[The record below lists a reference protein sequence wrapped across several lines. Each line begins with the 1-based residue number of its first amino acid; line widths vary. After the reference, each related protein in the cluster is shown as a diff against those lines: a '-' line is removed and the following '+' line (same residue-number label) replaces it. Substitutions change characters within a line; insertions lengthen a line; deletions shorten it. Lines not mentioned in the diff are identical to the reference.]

1 MRYCHNLMLLPT
13 TVDPAWVVLRT
24 LRALCINQ
32 TPDQQALGLCAGPNP
47 NLGVTTHPIA
57 NSVGYGSTLN
67 QLVNSTAPDKGMGLT
82 LTIPLRNRSAQAD
95 QIQAQLE
102 YRQAEMRLQQLEN
115 QVRIEVRNAQFVVT
129 QNRAAVDSAQAAAAL
144 AKESLDAEQKKYALG
159 ASTTTLVLQ
168 AQRDMAQAQS
178 NQVTAMA
185 NYQKSRIELDR
196 VTGLTLEHNG
206 IMMDDAVRGA
216 VNTMPHVPYA
226 VPANT
231 VQAAPQQPAQPQ
243 Q

>member
-1 MRYCHNLMLLPT
+1 
-13 TVDPAWVVLRT
+13 
-24 LRALCINQ
+24 
-32 TPDQQALGLCAGPNP
+32 
-47 NLGVTTHPIA
+47 
-57 NSVGYGSTLN
+57 
-67 QLVNSTAPDKGMGLT
+67 
-82 LTIPLRNRSAQAD
+82 
-95 QIQAQLE
+95 
-102 YRQAEMRLQQLEN
+102 
-115 QVRIEVRNAQFVVT
+115 
-129 QNRAAVDSAQAAAAL
+129 VDSAQAGVAL

-185 NYQKSRIELDR
+185 NFQKSRIELDR

-216 VNTMPHVPYA
+216 VNTMPHVPYV

-231 VQAAPQQPAQPQ
+231 VQAAPQQSTQPQ